1 MKQILTKTKKHHLKI
16 NEFYDINKFPTKRG
30 ILVIGIS
37 MPYIDKKQSPKNLF
51 KTTSPLTSKIKM
63 SGVGEIIVYS
73 DGLYMNSD
81 EKSSTLKNKFQKL
94 MEDHKEGYLKII
106 KKDIYLIPPA
116 FTFTTWSQLILNCPK
131 FRKQFEKI
139 KRIYKEDKQ
148 FQKYVKLDITSA
160 NKKVNQDTMSYI
172 LEEVLLDYLVAKGK
186 VRLQNDYVQDKEEW
200 ILNCYNGKPH
210 RSHVYIH
217 QKNILKIESDNIY
230 QNSWYDLDNKKLYQ
244 FDRLDLKS
252 FNFS

>member
-1 MKQILTKTKKHHLKI
+1 LAKTKKDYLKV
-16 NEFYDINKFPTKRG
+16 NEFYDINKFPAKRG
-30 ILVIGIS
+30 ILIIGIS

-63 SGVGEIIVYS
+63 SGVGDVMVYS

-81 EKSSTLKNKFQKL
+81 EKSSILKKKYQKL

-106 KKDIYLIPPA
+106 KKDIYLIPSA

-131 FRKQFEKI
+131 FQKLFVKLKKI
-139 KRIYKEDKQ
+139 YTKDKD
-148 FQKYVKLDITSA
+148 FQRCVKLDITSA
-160 NKKVNQDTMSYI
+160 KRKVNQNTINYI

-186 VRLQNDYVQDKEEW
+186 VRLQNDYVLDKEEW

-217 QKNILKIESDNIY
+217 QKNLLKIKSNNIY
-230 QNSWYDLDNKKLYQ
+230 QNSWYDLDNKKLYE
-244 FDRLDLKS
+244 FDRLDIES
-252 FNFS
+252 FDFS